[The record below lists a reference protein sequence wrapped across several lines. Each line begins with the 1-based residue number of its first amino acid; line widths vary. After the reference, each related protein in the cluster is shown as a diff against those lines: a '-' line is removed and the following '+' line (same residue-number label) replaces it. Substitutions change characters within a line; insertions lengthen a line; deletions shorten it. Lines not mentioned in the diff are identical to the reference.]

1 MIKQLTIP
9 KQTHY
14 CADAYALSIDK
25 TKINF
30 IKEYMF
36 LKLKFIANVKYNE
49 QKDITFVE
57 IDQIDGDYT
66 NVIMLKGNPKVNN
79 IKDWLIN
86 KW

>member
-1 MIKQLTIP
+1 MAKPKIKE
-9 KQTHY
+9 
-14 CADAYALSIDK
+14 
-25 TKINF
+25 INF

-66 NVIMLKGNPKVNN
+66 NVVMLKGNPQVDN

>member
-1 MIKQLTIP
+1 MIKELVIP

-25 TKINF
+25 TTINF
-30 IKEYMF
+30 IKEYMY
-36 LKLKFIANVKYNE
+36 LKLKFKAEVKYNE

-66 NVIMLKGNPKVNN
+66 DVIMLKGNPQVDN

>member
-1 MIKQLTIP
+1 
-9 KQTHY
+9 
-14 CADAYALSIDK
+14 
-25 TKINF
+25 
-30 IKEYMF
+30 
-36 LKLKFIANVKYNE
+36 VKYNE

-66 NVIMLKGNPKVNN
+66 NVIMLKGNPQVDN

>member
-1 MIKQLTIP
+1 
-9 KQTHY
+9 
-14 CADAYALSIDK
+14 
-25 TKINF
+25 
-30 IKEYMF
+30 MF
-36 LKLKFIANVKYNE
+36 LKLKFKAEVKYNE

-66 NVIMLKGNPKVNN
+66 NVIMLKGNPQVDN

>member
-1 MIKQLTIP
+1 MIKELVIP

-14 CADAYALSIDK
+14 CADAYASSIDK
-25 TKINF
+25 TTINF

-36 LKLKFIANVKYNE
+36 LKLKFKAEVKYNE

-66 NVIMLKGNPKVNN
+66 NVIMLKGNPQIDN

>member
-1 MIKQLTIP
+1 MIKQLVIP

-66 NVIMLKGNPKVNN
+66 NVVMLKGNPQVDN